1 MSKDVKRREFYDAAF
16 GAFEARRQGL
26 QEGTVPSPRGRLQVT
41 RGGRVTSFFG
51 FFTAWFT
58 GPSASTTSAA
68 EEGPGKEATRA
79 PE

>member
-16 GAFEARRQGL
+16 GAFAAYRKGL
-26 QEGTVPSPRGRLQVT
+26 QEGAVPSPRGRQLVT
-41 RGGRVTSFFG
+41 RGGRVASLFG

-58 GPSASTTSAA
+58 GPSASTASGV
-68 EEGPGKEATRA
+68 EEGPGKEAARA

>member
-16 GAFEARRQGL
+16 GAFAAHRKGL
-26 QEGTVPSPRGRLQVT
+26 QQGTVPSPRGRLQVT
-41 RGGRVTSFFG
+41 GQGRATSFFG

-58 GPSASTTSAA
+58 ELPASEDSST
-68 EEGPGKEATRA
+68 EQGPGKKPTRA